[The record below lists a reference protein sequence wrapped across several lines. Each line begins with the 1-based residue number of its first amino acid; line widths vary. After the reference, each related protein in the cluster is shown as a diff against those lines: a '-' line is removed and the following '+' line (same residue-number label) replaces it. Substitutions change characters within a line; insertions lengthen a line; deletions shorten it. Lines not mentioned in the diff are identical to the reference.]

1 MKIALATLGLA
12 LAAVIPAAFAQ
23 KAEPPAKGQ
32 EVKIVGCVQWEKDYR
47 QARNEGR
54 GGALGTGI
62 GVGNEFVLTFAQVEG
77 PGGRTAAASVG
88 TKGNGANGANGSNG
102 ANGEKKP
109 NTGATYSI
117 TGDHEKELA
126 RRIGQ
131 QIEVIGIL
139 EDRGEPNGERLADL
153 PRIRMT
159 VWVPLKDFCPA
170 Q

>member
-1 MKIALATLGLA
+1 MKITLATIGVALAGVIS
-12 LAAVIPAAFAQ
+12 AAPASAQ
-23 KAEPPAKGQ
+23 KAQPPAKGQ
-32 EVKIVGCVQWEKDYR
+32 EITVVGCVQWEKDYR

-54 GGALGTGI
+54 GGALGSGI

-88 TKGNGANGANGSNG
+88 TAGSGASGD
-102 ANGEKKP
+102 KKV
-109 NTGATYSI
+109 NTGAAYSI
-117 TGDHEKELA
+117 TGDREKELA

-139 EDRGEPNGERLADL
+139 EDRGEPGSERVGDL
-153 PRIRMT
+153 PRIKMT
-159 VWVPLKDFCPA
+159 AWVPLKDFCPA

>member
-1 MKIALATLGLA
+1 MRITVAMFGLA
-12 LAAVIPAAFAQ
+12 LAGAISAGPAYAQ
-23 KAEPPAKGQ
+23 KGETAAKGQ
-32 EVKIVGCVQWEKDYR
+32 EIRIVGCVQWEKDYR

-62 GVGNEFVLTFAQVEG
+62 GAGNEFVLTFARVEG
-77 PGGRTAAASVG
+77 PGGRTAAASAG
-88 TKGNGANGANGSNG
+88 TAGTG
-102 ANGEKKP
+102 ANGEKKLT
-109 NTGATYSI
+109 TGAAYSI
-117 TGDHEKELA
+117 TGDREKELG

-139 EDRGEPNGERLADL
+139 EDSGEANSERAGDL

-159 VWVPLKDFCPA
+159 AWVPLKDFCPA

>member
-23 KAEPPAKGQ
+23 KAEPPAKGK
-32 EVKIVGCVQWEKDYR
+32 EIKIVGCVQWEKDYR

-54 GGALGTGI
+54 GGVLGTGA

-88 TKGNGANGANGSNG
+88 TGTTGNGASDA
-102 ANGEKKP
+102 
-109 NTGATYSI
+109 TGAKKATTGAAYSI
-117 TGDHEKELA
+117 TGDREKELA

-131 QIEVIGIL
+131 
-139 EDRGEPNGERLADL
+139 
-153 PRIRMT
+153 
-159 VWVPLKDFCPA
+159 
-170 Q
+170 